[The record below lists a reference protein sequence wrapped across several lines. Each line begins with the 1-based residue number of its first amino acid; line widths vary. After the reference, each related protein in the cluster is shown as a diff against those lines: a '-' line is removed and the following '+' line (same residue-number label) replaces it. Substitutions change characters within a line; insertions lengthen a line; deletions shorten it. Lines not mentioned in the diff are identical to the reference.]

1 MHFIAWL
8 AGHGARWGSQLST
21 AYRAEISVDG
31 GSAGWEAVPVAAR
44 LRRSTTAAPM
54 AATRTHMAIIIIYFA
69 TCRAMYARGG
79 EGGIWPN

>member
-8 AGHGARWGSQLST
+8 AGHGARWGSQLLT
-21 AYRAEISVDG
+21 GPRLVLMAAVLG
-31 GSAGWEAVPVAAR
+31 GKRCPGPVAAR
-44 LRRSTTAAPM
+44 LRRSTAAAPM

-69 TCRAMYARGG
+69 TCRAMCARGG